1 MKKSKLKAF
10 KIILRF
16 MNCAK
21 FFNKYINL
29 TFQTAARGLGGVP
42 GTAARGGRMG
52 MPSSMG
58 RIGTAAGGGGQDMA
72 RPMTAVRGA
81 GYTSA
86 GNRGMLKHK

>member
-1 MKKSKLKAF
+1 MIYELCK
-10 KIILRF
+10 
-16 MNCAK
+16 
-21 FFNKYINL
+21 NL
-29 TFQTAARGLGGVP
+29 QQIDIHLTLQTAARGLGGVP